1 MASTVEHNN
10 EYVFR
15 IEGHTI
21 EVEFKDITGEVMIAV
36 SDYIGQNQRGRAKI
50 LLLGG
55 AIESLTDD
63 GKPIIRK
70 PTRAEKRSG
79 QRLSDDEGIPDLY
92 DQVSEEELVDKL
104 MRIVV
109 QRKPSLAVRKP
120 YRDICEEY
128 ADEDAPKEDPTVL
141 RDATKKVS

>member
-1 MASTVEHNN
+1 MASTAQHNN
-10 EYVFR
+10 EYVFM

-21 EVEFKDITGEVMIAV
+21 EVEFKDIKGEHMISV
-36 SDYIGQNQRGRAKI
+36 SDFIRKDEYARAKI
-50 LLLGG
+50 LLLGA

-63 GKPIIRK
+63 GRPVIRK
-70 PTRAEKRSG
+70 STRTERRSG
-79 QRLSDDEGIPDLY
+79 QRMTDDDGIPDLY
-92 DQVSEEELVDKL
+92 DKASKEELVDKL
-104 MRIVV
+104 MRVVV
-109 QRKPSLAVRKP
+109 QRKPSLAVRDP